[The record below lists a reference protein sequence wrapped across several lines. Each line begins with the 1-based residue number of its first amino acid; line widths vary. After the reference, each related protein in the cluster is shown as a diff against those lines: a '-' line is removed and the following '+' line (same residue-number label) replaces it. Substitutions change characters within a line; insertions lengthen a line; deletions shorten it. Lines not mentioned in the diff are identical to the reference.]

1 MNYADIAREIIA
13 NATALNGEVATFTQ
27 MPTKT
32 KFLTYGCL
40 MACMG
45 QIDLISKCEFGKG
58 EPQGGQTPR
67 MRSLMERYL
76 DATKLEEHRV
86 TIQLMRHTPMHT
98 GELRFLYEKKTETGY
113 TWRIHFADT
122 FPSQFGHY
130 TLTTEDPT
138 YQDTLIAS
146 VNGKVTTVKA
156 LNLNITEFAED
167 IHRVAQSYTTALGA
181 KLISASQLRSS
192 LPGYKG
198 SGVVINRAGPAESQ

>member
-1 MNYADIAREIIA
+1 MQYTEIAGEIIA
-13 NATALNGEVATFTQ
+13 NATALNGEVATFTK

-45 QIDLISKCEFGKG
+45 QIDLMSKCEFGKG

-67 MRSLMERYL
+67 MRSFMERYL
-76 DATKLEEHRV
+76 DATKVEEHRV
-86 TIQLMRHTPMHT
+86 TIQLMRHTLMHT
-98 GELRFLYEKKTETGY
+98 GELRFLYEKKTETGC

-156 LNLNITEFAED
+156 LNLNITEFADD
-167 IHRVAQSYTTALGA
+167 ILRLAQSYTTALGA
-181 KLISASQLRSS
+181 NSS
-192 LPGYKG
+192 LQANSEAAY
-198 SGVVINRAGPAESQ
+198 PAIRVQPL

>member
-1 MNYADIAREIIA
+1 VQYTEIAGEIIA
-13 NATALNGEVATFTQ
+13 NATALNGEVATFTK

-45 QIDLISKCEFGKG
+45 QIDLMSKCEFGKG

-76 DATKLEEHRV
+76 DATKVEEHRV
-86 TIQLMRHTPMHT
+86 TIQLMRHTLMHT

-156 LNLNITEFAED
+156 LNLNITEFADD
-167 IHRVAQSYTTALGA
+167 ILRVAQSYTTALGA
-181 KLISASQLRSS
+181 NSS
-192 LPGYKG
+192 LQANSEAAY
-198 SGVVINRAGPAESQ
+198 PAIRVQPL